1 MSKIIVACFMIC
13 FLVGI
18 IAYGEGYKQADE
30 DLNIDINYS
39 YCIENEYSVEIV
51 DIYFKNHGRDRV
63 KDRIYYNFRDSVDC
77 YVLALSSFTDA
88 PPLFIQNSDNGCKIK
103 QEMLERCK
111 LKNENS

>member
-1 MSKIIVACFMIC
+1 MFCV
-13 FLVGI
+13 LVGMI
-18 IAYGEGYKQADE
+18 SYGEGYKQADE

-51 DIYFKNHGRDRV
+51 DIYFKNHGRDQL
-63 KDRIYYNFRDSVDC
+63 KDRIYYNFRDSVEC
-77 YVLALSSFTDA
+77 YVLALTTFTDV

-103 QEMLERCK
+103 QEMLKRCK